1 MGRAQ
6 LASFGVMTAAI
17 AALAAPRWE
26 PPPPLS
32 NVMVWI
38 SPSTLRSR
46 YGIELQHVGV
56 LASGRL
62 VELRFKVLAPAR
74 AKQLFELAPALRTG
88 DGVLLQ
94 ASEAWRRARPTDDGS
109 CSVMFPNEGGAIEP
123 GSRVSLAIGGQRSQP
138 MVAK

>member
-6 LASFGVMTAAI
+6 IASFAVMTAAVV
-17 AALAAPRWE
+17 ALSTPQWV

-38 SPSTLRSR
+38 SPSTLRAR
-46 YGIELQHVGV
+46 YGIKVEHVGV

-62 VELRFKVLAPAR
+62 VELRFKVLAPEKAQ
-74 AKQLFELAPALRTG
+74 QLFGLAPALRTG
-88 DGVLLQ
+88 DGVVLQ
-94 ASEAWRRARPTDDGS
+94 APEAWRRAQPKDDGS
-109 CSVMFPNEGGAIEP
+109 CSVMFPNVGSAVER